1 MYGSPQRLTDAELK
15 EVRECYSLFDKDRDG
30 MISGE
35 ELGVALRSLG
45 QYWTEADLEQLRGE
59 IRGRTLSFD
68 DFVSIVMRRARQ
80 EPNFDDVLKAFKV
93 FDREEKGEV
102 SVEELRHV
110 LTTMGER
117 ITEQEFDEIMRAN
130 NIDPKGVIEY
140 HDFVKMLKAN

>member
-1 MYGSPQRLTDAELK
+1 
-15 EVRECYSLFDKDRDG
+15 